1 MFLLVNPPFA
11 SLWRPNLGLSLL
23 KASLSRE
30 GIESSIYYADHDLA
44 QRLGVETYSRIHRD
58 NELMIGEWLFSGL
71 VRPQGWDLGFL
82 PWLAERQHSPAELEA
97 LERVRSG
104 LSDFVEQLCQRLLTY
119 RPRMLGISSTF
130 QQNNAALAIL
140 RRLRQLAPE
149 LVTVMGGANLE
160 GELSPPLLEFDGVDF
175 TVSGEAEHCIG
186 PLYRLV
192 MCFGREVP
200 EAQLPPEVCSRR
212 LRRPPGRGRINDLDA
227 LPHPDF
233 DDYFASLKSHPALSD
248 LRPTLTLEGSRG
260 CWWGQVQHCTF
271 CGLNGSGMN
280 YRAKTPQRLLDEIF
294 ALTARHNCSKVDM
307 VDNIIAPRHL
317 KEVLPELA
325 RLQAGLEFFWEVK
338 ANLKPAHF
346 ALLAAAGVRWLQPGI
361 ESFSD
366 PVLHLMRKGQR
377 AIQNLLV
384 LKAAREN
391 GIRLS
396 WNILLGHPGESPE
409 HVEEQCDLVESI
421 AHLQPP
427 LVCCEVRPDRFSPLF
442 SELTDLQPFSVYTYI
457 YGGPPERVQSLAY
470 FFSLPVQP
478 EPVRSNHQRSLRRL
492 QRRVEAWQSSWS
504 IPALRS
510 LHLQGDAVV
519 DQRWPGKQQVHPLS
533 AQEKWLLLNCSAPT
547 RLSELNSRAPM
558 NSEELGSALA
568 RLQARRLCYC
578 DDQQALSLVLSQ
590 PASQLPALP

>member
-82 PWLAERQHSPAELEA
+82 PWLAERDHSPAELEA
-97 LERVRSG
+97 LERVRSC
-104 LSDFVEQLCQRLLTY
+104 LPDFVDQLCQRLLTH

-130 QQNNAALAIL
+130 QQNNAALAIF

-160 GELSPPLLEFDGVDF
+160 GDLSPPLLEFEGVDF
-175 TVSGEAEHCIG
+175 TVSGEAESCIG
-186 PLYRLV
+186 TLHRLV
-192 MCFGREVP
+192 HRFGRDIP
-200 EAQLPPEVCSRR
+200 EAQLPPEVCSHSQ
-212 LRRPPGRGRINDLDA
+212 RRPPGRGKVSDLDA

-233 DDYFASLKSHPALSD
+233 DDYFASLKSHRALSSIQ
-248 LRPTLTLEGSRG
+248 PTLTLEGSRG

-280 YRAKTPQRLLDEIF
+280 YRAKTPERLLQEIF
-294 ALTARHNCSKVDM
+294 GLTARHGCNKVDM

-317 KEVLPELA
+317 KEVLPALA
-325 RLQAGLEFFWEVK
+325 QRQAGLEFFWEVK

-346 ALLAAAGVRWLQPGI
+346 ELLAAAGVRWLQPGI

-366 PVLHLMRKGQR
+366 SVLQLMRKGQR

-396 WNILLGHPGESPE
+396 WNILLGHPGERPE
-409 HVEEQCDLVESI
+409 DVDAQCDLVESI
-421 AHLQPP
+421 AHFQPP

-442 SELTDLQPFSVYTYI
+442 SELTDLQPFPVYAYL
-457 YGGPPERVQSLAY
+457 YDGPPERLQSLAY
-470 FFSLPVQP
+470 FFSLPVGP
-478 EPVRSNHQRSLRRL
+478 EPERSKHQRSLHRL

-510 LHLQGDAVV
+510 LHLEGDAVV
-519 DQRWPGKQQVHPLS
+519 DQRWPGKQQIHPLS
-533 AQEKWLLLNCSAPT
+533 NQEKWLLLHCTVPT
-547 RLSELNSRAPM
+547 RLGELSSRAPM
-558 NSEELGSALA
+558 SPGELGSALTS
-568 RLQARRLCYC
+568 LQARRLCYC